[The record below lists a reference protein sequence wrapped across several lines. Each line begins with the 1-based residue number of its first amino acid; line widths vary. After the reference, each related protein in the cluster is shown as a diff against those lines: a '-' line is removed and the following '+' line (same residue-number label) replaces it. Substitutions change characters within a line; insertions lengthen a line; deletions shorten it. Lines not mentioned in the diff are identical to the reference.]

1 METAVISPQAIAMLV
16 LSVMGTIFAWKG
28 PSGAQ
33 LLVACFAAAL
43 FGAGIVMTLIDI
55 GMRK

>member
-1 METAVISPQAIAMLV
+1 MISPQAIAMLV